1 MQTAIERDL
10 KEMCQIR
17 KYIPNDTLEAYL
29 EYSSLYSKK
38 YWLLFQD
45 EFLLRMQYEIAIL

>member
-17 KYIPNDTLEAYL
+17 KYIPNDMLEAYL
-29 EYSSLYSKK
+29 EYASLYSKK

-45 EFLLRMQYEIAIL
+45 EFLLRMEFEIALL